1 MSRTCTIAMF
11 LILFGAGTAAKAQDY
26 PRKEIDIDNFIQ
38 NLFQFQEGDVEYE
51 DFYESLFQLYRD
63 PLDLNTA
70 SKEELRNLYILSE
83 NHINSLFEYKE
94 KAGKFLSVYELQ
106 AVPGFDEELV
116 RRMIPFVTV
125 QEKSNTGF
133 DGLFGRIASEQNNY
147 LILRYFRVLEHKKG
161 YEPVSDS
168 SVQRYTGSP
177 DVFYTRWRVSRP
189 RDFSIGFTLEK
200 DAGEPF
206 AWDPPTRR
214 YGPDFASYH
223 IVLQN
228 KGRWKSIALGDYQ
241 LQFGQGLLAAAGF
254 SIGKGAETVL
264 TVRRS
269 HLGIRPYSS
278 VLESGFFRGAAAT
291 YNLGRFDVTAF
302 YSNRNIDG
310 SVRQSTDT
318 LEIEEDFISSIQVT
332 GFHRTPNEI
341 RAKSSVNEQV
351 YGANLLY
358 NGRQQNLQAGL
369 TFIGTSYDAALQKTP
384 SDYNQYAFNGKF
396 NYNVGGF
403 FTYSWQNFNFF
414 GEAARSKSGGIG
426 ALGGFM
432 ASLSPKL
439 DMSLLYRYYARD
451 FHSFY
456 GTAFGEAVTT
466 RGARNNNEQG
476 MYWGL
481 KYSPSRKYSFAVYFD
496 RFKFPW
502 LRYQADAPSRGYEYF
517 VRFTYKPLKTVTL
530 FAQYRQEEREV
541 NMPDN
546 NTATDFLTE
555 RVRRNAL
562 VNLDVALNKTVSLR
576 SRVQVGA
583 FQLGARRSTGYV
595 ILQDVTVDLKKVK
608 LSARFAVFDT
618 DDYDTRQYV
627 YEKDVLYSFSFPAY
641 FGTGVRYYFLLEYN
655 ITRKLDCWI
664 RFART
669 NLRNTD
675 TISSGLEEIQGNTR
689 SDLRVQVR
697 YKF

>member
-1 MSRTCTIAMF
+1 MLVGIVSLTR
-11 LILFGAGTAAKAQDY
+11 AQDY

-38 NLFQFQEGDVEYE
+38 SLFQFQEDDVDYE

-83 NHINSLFEYKE
+83 SHIKNLFDYRE
-94 KAGKFLSVYELQ
+94 KVGRFLSIYELQ
-106 AVPGFDEELV
+106 NIPGFSEELIRQLV
-116 RRMIPFVTV
+116 PFVTIR
-125 QEKSNTGF
+125 EKSNTSF
-133 DGLFGRIASEQNNY
+133 DGLLGRIASEENNY
-147 LILRYFRVLEHKKG
+147 LILRYFRVLEQKKG
-161 YEPVSDS
+161 YKPTTDS
-168 SVQRYTGSP
+168 TVQRYMGSP

-200 DAGEPF
+200 DAGEPL

-228 KGRWKSIALGDYQ
+228 KGRWKNIAIGDYQ

-254 SIGKGAETVL
+254 NVGKGAETVL

-291 YNLGRFDVTAF
+291 YNLGSFDLTAF

-310 SVRQSTDT
+310 NIQQGSDT
-318 LEIEEDFISSIQVT
+318 LETEEDFISSVQIT

-341 RAKSSVNEQV
+341 RAKSSINEQV
-351 YGANLLY
+351 YGTNLLY
-358 NGRQQNLQAGL
+358 NSLKKDFQAGL
-369 TFIGTSYDAALQKTP
+369 TFIGTSYSVPLKRTP
-384 SDYNQYAFNGKF
+384 SDYNQYAFNGKS

-403 FTYSWQNFNFF
+403 FTYTWQNFNFF

-439 DMSLLYRYYARD
+439 DISMLYRYYARD

-456 GTAFGEAVTT
+456 GSAFGEAVTT

-476 MYWGL
+476 IYWGL
-481 KYSPSRKYSFAVYFD
+481 KFSPSRKYTFAVYFD
-496 RFKFPW
+496 HFKFPW
-502 LRYQADAPSRGYEYF
+502 LRYQADAPSQGYEYLA
-517 VRFTYKPLKTVTL
+517 RFTYKPLKTVTL
-530 FAQYRQEEREV
+530 YAQYRQEMREM

-546 NTATDFLTE
+546 QTKTDFLTE
-555 RVRRNAL
+555 RIRRNAL
-562 VNLDVALNKTVSLR
+562 VNLDVAMNKMLSLK
-576 SRVQVGA
+576 SRVQVGK
-583 FQLGARRSTGYV
+583 FQFGAKRSTGYV

-608 LSARFAVFDT
+608 LSTRFAVFDT

-641 FGTGVRYYFLLEYN
+641 YGTGIRYYLLLEYN
-655 ITRKLDCWI
+655 FTRRLDCWI
-664 RFART
+664 RYART
-669 NLRNTD
+669 SLRNTD
-675 TISSGLEEIQGNTR
+675 TIGSGLEEIQGNTR